1 MSNTDDNNGTGE
13 VKNLPAVETFQRVP
27 IMAGAAPR
35 ALVPVDF
42 DGCYR
47 IARVVVEA
55 GMAPPTLDSIPKA
68 MVAIL
73 HGLEVGL
80 TPMQALQ
87 SIAVING
94 KPTIWGDAALAL
106 IYASGKMEWIEEV
119 TTGQWGND
127 NYTAVCRVL
136 RAGPKQKVMVGEF
149 SIGDAKTAKI
159 WEKRGRNGQDT
170 PWITYPKRMVKMRAR
185 WVLRDAFADVLK
197 GLHLREEVEDIE
209 PTAAESA
216 TVTRRRAPPPPAEEK
231 SAEEIKEAAQE
242 QTQDEPAKTEQMAG
256 LANQGTP
263 FPGDTPIEK
272 RAPPPPSE
280 EEVNVK
286 EWMESLENAYSACE
300 DTHSMGEQ
308 QDRLMMP
315 MKDKVPKEDWQAAVR
330 LTIKHVGEITERNSN
345 K

>member
-1 MSNTDDNNGTGE
+1 
-13 VKNLPAVETFQRVP
+13 
-27 IMAGAAPR
+27 MAGAAPR

-136 RAGPKQKVMVGEF
+136 RVGPKQKAMIGEL

-197 GLHLREEVEDIE
+197 
-209 PTAAESA
+209 
-216 TVTRRRAPPPPAEEK
+216 
-231 SAEEIKEAAQE
+231 
-242 QTQDEPAKTEQMAG
+242 
-256 LANQGTP
+256 
-263 FPGDTPIEK
+263 
-272 RAPPPPSE
+272 
-280 EEVNVK
+280 
-286 EWMESLENAYSACE
+286 
-300 DTHSMGEQ
+300 
-308 QDRLMMP
+308 
-315 MKDKVPKEDWQAAVR
+315 
-330 LTIKHVGEITERNSN
+330 
-345 K
+345 

>member
-1 MSNTDDNNGTGE
+1 VSNTDENSGE
-13 VKNLPAVETFQRVP
+13 ARNLPAVETITRVP

-42 DGCYR
+42 DGAYR

-55 GMAPPTLDSIPKA
+55 GMAPSTLETTPKA

-73 HGLEVGL
+73 HGLEIGL

-106 IYASGKMEWIEEV
+106 IYASDKMEWIEET
-119 TTGQWGND
+119 TTGNFPGD
-127 NYTAVCRVL
+127 SYTAFC
-136 RAGPKQKVMVGEF
+136 KVKRKGIAKIYTGEF

-159 WEKRGRNGQDT
+159 WEKRGRSGQDT
-170 PWITYPKRMVKMRAR
+170 PWITYPKRMLKMRAR

-197 GLHLREEVEDIE
+197 GLHLREEIEDME

-216 TVTRRRAPPPPAEEK
+216 TVTRRRAPPPTAEEEAK
-231 SAEEIKEAAQE
+231 PATQEQNQSEPETEREAEEQADREASMPKQE
-242 QTQDEPAKTEQMAG
+242 TGD
-256 LANQGTP
+256 
-263 FPGDTPIEK
+263 FPGDKPMR
-272 RAPPPPSE
+272 RAPPPAEDEFNVE
-280 EEVNVK
+280 EWLK
-286 EWMESLENAYSACE
+286 SLENAYSSCE

-315 MKDKVPKEDWQAAVR
+315 MKDKVPKEAWQAAVR

>member
-1 MSNTDDNNGTGE
+1 MSDTDNNGTGE
-13 VKNLPAVETFQRVP
+13 VKNLPAVETIQRVP

-119 TTGQWGND
+119 TTGNWGND

-136 RAGPKQKVMVGEF
+136 RVGPKQKVMIGEF

-197 GLHLREEVEDIE
+197 GLHLREEVEDTE

-216 TVTRRRAPPPPAEEK
+216 TVTRRRAPPPPAEETK
-231 SAEEIKEAAQE
+231 SAVQE
-242 QTQDEPAKTEQMAG
+242 QPQGEPTKQDEAPASD
-256 LANQGTP
+256 
-263 FPGDTPIEK
+263 FPGDIPIEK
-272 RAPPPPSE
+272 RAPPPPTE
-280 EEVNVK
+280 EAFDSDA
-286 EWMESLENAYSACE
+286 WLQSLENAYSACE
-300 DTHSMGEQ
+300 DTISMGEQ

-315 MKDKVPKEDWQAAVR
+315 KKDKVPKETWQAAVR
-330 LTIKHVGEITERNSN
+330 LTIKYVGEITERNSN